1 MRSISPGWVLPR
13 VIRLAASIYVL
24 HAVTAF
30 TGVNGDPTMALA
42 ANQVPT
48 PDPAEQLTELPLE
61 QLMAIE
67 VTSVARQA
75 QPLAQAAAAVFVLS
89 EEDIRRSGVT
99 TIPEALR
106 MVPGLQVARIDAHRW
121 AISSRGFNSEFA
133 NKLLVLIDGRSVYT
147 PLYSGVFWDM
157 QDTVLE
163 DIDRI
168 EVIRGPGAALWGA
181 NAVNGVIN
189 IITKKAKDTQGVLAV
204 VGAGTEERGFATL
217 RYGGSLGQDTH
228 FRIYGKHF
236 ERDDYARP
244 DGSPAADSWR
254 NLRTG
259 FRVDSTLST
268 RDSLTF
274 QGDYYNGK
282 VGQEYNQPVLTPP
295 YNRQV
300 LEGLDFYGANAL
312 TRWKHEFS
320 NSSSLVVQAYYDRTS
335 RQSTTFTEQRDIVDL
350 DAQHAFAWGERQH
363 IVWGTGYRFSRDELA
378 TTPAIAVSPASRGVS
393 IFSGFLQ
400 DEITLVPN
408 RLSFIAGTK
417 IEHNDFTG
425 VVVQPNGRLR
435 WTPTDRLTLWSAVS
449 RGFRTPS
456 RAEDDARINFQAIP
470 PNGLFPGSPV
480 TLAGFRGNR
489 GFTNEALTAY
499 EVGVRMQAHQSLSID
514 VAGFYNRY
522 DHLRSFEPGAPS
534 PELTPLPPHLALPF
548 DISNKL
554 SATTTGVEVSVDW
567 RPLDWWRLQTSYTY
581 LSIRMGNTDSLD
593 PIRGNLPEENAQH
606 QVSARSMMQLP
617 GNLEF
622 DVWGRY
628 VDKLPALRIP
638 SYATLDLRLAW
649 KPTKQWELALVGQ
662 NLLDTHRPEFIA
674 TILPQAQSEVQR
686 GAYVKATWRY

>member
-1 MRSISPGWVLPR
+1 MRSITPGWTLSR
-13 VIRLAASIYVL
+13 VMRRPTSIYLVSAMSVL
-24 HAVTAF
+24 IGWSSSLPTAH
-30 TGVNGDPTMALA
+30 A
-42 ANQVPT
+42 ANHVPT
-48 PDPAEQLTELPLE
+48 PDPGEELTELPLE

-75 QPLAQAAAAVFVLS
+75 QPLAQAAAAVFVLTD
-89 EEDIRRSGVT
+89 EDIRRSGVT
-99 TIPEALR
+99 SIPEALR

-121 AISSRGFNSEFA
+121 AISSRGFNNEFA

-204 VGAGTEERGFATL
+204 VGTGTEERGFATL

-236 ERDDYARP
+236 ERDDFART

-259 FRVDSTLST
+259 LRLDSTLSA
-268 RDSLTF
+268 RDSVTV
-274 QGDYYNGK
+274 QGDYYSGSA
-282 VGQEYNQPVLTPP
+282 GQEFNEPTLTPP
-295 YNRQV
+295 YNHHLLDRM
-300 LEGLDFYGANAL
+300 DFYGGNAL
-312 TRWKHEFS
+312 TRWKHEFA
-320 NSSSLVVQAYYDRTS
+320 NNSSLVVQAYYDRTA
-335 RQSTTFTEQRDIVDL
+335 REGRTFNEHRDIVDL
-350 DAQHAFAWGERQH
+350 DVQHAFAWGERQH
-363 IVWGTGYRFSRDELA
+363 IVWGAGYRFSRDEIVS
-378 TTPAIAVSPASRGVS
+378 TPAIAIIPPSRGVS

-400 DEITLVPN
+400 DEITLIPN

-425 VVVQPNGRLR
+425 FVVQPNGRVR

-456 RAEDDARINFQAIP
+456 RAEDDGRVNSQAIP

-480 TLAGFRGNR
+480 ALAGLRGNR

-499 EVGVRMQAHQSLSID
+499 EVGVRMQAHQTLSID
-514 VAGFYNRY
+514 VAGFYNQY

-534 PELTPLPPHLALPF
+534 LELSPLPPHLALPF
-548 DISNKL
+548 NISNKL

-567 RPLDWWRLQTSYTY
+567 RPLEWWRLQTSYTY
-581 LSIRMGNTDSLD
+581 LSIRMGSTDSID
-593 PIRGNLPEENAQH
+593 PTRGDLPGENPQH

-628 VDKLPALRIP
+628 VDKLPALGVP
-638 SYATLDLRLAW
+638 SYASLDLRLAW

-662 NLLDTHRPEFIA
+662 NLVDTHRPEFTA